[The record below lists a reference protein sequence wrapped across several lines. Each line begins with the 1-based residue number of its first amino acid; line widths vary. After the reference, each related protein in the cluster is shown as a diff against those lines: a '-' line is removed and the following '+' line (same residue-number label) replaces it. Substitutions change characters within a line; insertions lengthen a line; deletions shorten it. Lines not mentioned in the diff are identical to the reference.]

1 MARREHG
8 AARRQV
14 RRLYRAGAVGGLTD
28 AQLLERYASRGGE
41 EAEAAFAAL
50 VERHGPMVLR
60 VCRAVLRDG
69 HEAGDAF
76 QATFLVL
83 VRKARSLWVR
93 DSLGP
98 WLHQVAFRVASC
110 ARSASARRRRHER
123 GASLCEASTRAHAD
137 WDDLGEAL
145 HAEIHRLPEPYRA
158 AVVLC
163 DLEGLTQDEAARRLG
178 LPLGTVRSRLGR
190 GRDRLRRRLALRG
203 LAPSAGLAWLA
214 LASDRACA
222 SVPSSLADATA
233 RLCQEFAEG
242 GRIAARA
249 SGPAAGLA
257 RAMLRRMLMTRLKL
271 AGVVL
276 LTAGCLASAAV
287 RFVKAD
293 LPARPDD
300 PPMEAPPL
308 EIPPLPAVPEGPSDD
323 PTPDQSAEPK
333 ASIPPEMLRA
343 RPWETVV
350 RIKVFNHLSRPR
362 PTIGFGSGTIIRST
376 DEESI
381 ILTCAHTF
389 WVEESAP
396 APAPSEFPLKVT
408 VDLFDGKLSRERTP
422 RLRKAEA
429 NIPAEVVD
437 YDFDSDVG
445 LIRIRPGRRLPA
457 SPIVP
462 RGWTPRHGMKM
473 TTLGCSEGR
482 DATAWTTYVTN
493 PLVRL
498 GKPNGSTYE
507 GIECDQPPLEGRTGG
522 GLFTADCQLV
532 GVCDF
537 RDGPRPKHGIYAHPV
552 AIRRLLDRNRI
563 DLGDGEAE
571 TFVDTPAPPEPEV
584 EAPGVPEAVMTPVLP
599 KDVGD
604 QERRLRDLEAKVE
617 RILDLLE
624 AQGRKPRR

>member
-83 VRKARSLWVR
+83 VRKAHSLWVR

-123 GASLCEASTRAHAD
+123 GASLGEASTRAHAD

-178 LPLGTVRSRLGR
+178 LPLGTVRSRLAR
-190 GRDRLRRRLALRG
+190 GRDRLRRRLVLRG

-214 LASDRACA
+214 LAADRACA
-222 SVPSSLADATA
+222 SVPSSLADATT

-271 AGVVL
+271 AGAVL

-293 LPARPDD
+293 LPARPDG

-308 EIPPLPAVPEGPSDD
+308 EIPPP
-323 PTPDQSAEPK
+323 PTVVGNAPSAEPE

-350 RIKVFNHLSRPR
+350 RVKVFNHLSRPR

-445 LIRIRPGRRLPA
+445 LLRIRPGRRLPA
-457 SPIVP
+457 SPLVP
-462 RGWTPRHGMKM
+462 RGWIPQRGMKM

-482 DATAWTTYVTN
+482 DATAWTTHITN
-493 PLVRL
+493 PTSRL
-498 GKPNGSTYE
+498 SGNAGTYV
-507 GIECDQPPLEGRTGG
+507 GIECDQRPLEGRAGG
-522 GLFTADCQLV
+522 GLFTIDGELA
-532 GVCDF
+532 GVCNF
-537 RDGPRPKHGIYAHPV
+537 GEGPPERRGLYAHPD
-552 AIRRLLDRNRI
+552 AIRRLLDRSRI
-563 DLGDGEAE
+563 DLGDDEAE
-571 TFVDTPAPPEPEV
+571 ASANTPAPPEPQI
-584 EAPGVPEAVMTPVLP
+584 EAPSVPEAVRPLVP
-599 KDVGD
+599 PGNVGD

-624 AQGRKPRR
+624 AQGSKPRR